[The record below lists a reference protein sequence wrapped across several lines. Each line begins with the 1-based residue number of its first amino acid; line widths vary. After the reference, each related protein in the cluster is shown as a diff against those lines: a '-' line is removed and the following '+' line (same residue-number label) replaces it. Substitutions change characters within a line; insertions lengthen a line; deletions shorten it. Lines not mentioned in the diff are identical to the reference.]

1 MTRMK
6 TRTLGTGGLQ
16 VSALGLGCLSFSDYY
31 GATGAVGAEE
41 ARRLIDQAA
50 ALGVTLLDTAAMYG
64 RSEALV
70 GYAVKERQNDW
81 VIATKFGMLLDD
93 RGRATGTD
101 ARPAAVQ
108 QACNEALQR
117 LGIDVIDLFYLHRID
132 RAVPIEETVGAMA
145 ELVQA
150 GKVRHLGL
158 CEVSPET
165 LRRAHRIHPITALQ
179 SEYSLW
185 AREVEQE
192 ILPTCRQ
199 LGVGFVAYSPLGRG
213 FLTGALPASPHG
225 LAADDARRAIPRFQD
240 ANFARNNLLLD
251 ELRPIATRHGATPAQ
266 IALAWL
272 LAQGPD
278 IVPIPGTKRLAYLQE
293 NIAAEGLKLSA
304 DDLAALGRAFNA
316 ERVSGERYGVAARA
330 FVDD

>member
-41 ARRLIDQAA
+41 ARRLIDHAA

-70 GYAVKERQNDW
+70 SYAVKERQNDW

-108 QACNEALQR
+108 QACNEALRR

-132 RAVPIEETVGAMA
+132 RAVPIEDTVGAMA

-185 AREVEQE
+185 SPRGRARDSAD
-192 ILPTCRQ
+192 LPAARRWFCRLQ
-199 LGVGFVAYSPLGRG
+199 SAWPRISDRRAAGKPSRSGRG
-213 FLTGALPASPHG
+213 RC
-225 LAADDARRAIPRFQD
+225 AAGHSAFPGR
-240 ANFARNNLLLD
+240 
-251 ELRPIATRHGATPAQ
+251 ELRAQ
-266 IALAWL
+266 HLI
-272 LAQGPD
+272 
-278 IVPIPGTKRLAYLQE
+278 IR
-293 NIAAEGLKLSA
+293 
-304 DDLAALGRAFNA
+304 
-316 ERVSGERYGVAARA
+316 
-330 FVDD
+330 